1 MCSGMNNLFWKII
14 WVIVYAITACFTFTG
29 KMMMAMYWMAG
40 GMLAESVISLIY
52 YFVNRQK

>member
-14 WVIVYAITACFTFTG
+14 WVSVYAITAYFTFTG

-40 GMLAESVISLIY
+40 GMLAESVVSLIY

>member
-1 MCSGMNNLFWKII
+1 MNNLFWKII
-14 WVIVYAITACFTFTG
+14 WVIVYAITAYFTFTD

-40 GMLAESVISLIY
+40 GMLAESVVSLIY

>member
-14 WVIVYAITACFTFTG
+14 WVIVYAITAYFTFTG

-40 GMLAESVISLIY
+40 GMLAVSVVSLIY
-52 YFVNRQK
+52 YFVNRRK

>member
-14 WVIVYAITACFTFTG
+14 WVIVYAITAYFTFTG
-29 KMMMAMYWMAG
+29 KMTMAMYWMAG
-40 GMLAESVISLIY
+40 GMLAESVVSLIY

>member
-14 WVIVYAITACFTFTG
+14 WVIVYAITAYFTFTG

-40 GMLAESVISLIY
+40 GMLAESVVSLLC
-52 YFVNRQK
+52 

>member
-14 WVIVYAITACFTFTG
+14 WVIVYAITAYFTFTG
-29 KMMMAMYWMAG
+29 KMMMAMYWMDG
-40 GMLAESVISLIY
+40 GMLAESVVSLIY

>member
-14 WVIVYAITACFTFTG
+14 WVIVYAITAYFTFPC

-40 GMLAESVISLIY
+40 GMLAESVVSLIY

>member
-14 WVIVYAITACFTFTG
+14 WVIVYAITAYFTFTG
-29 KMMMAMYWMAG
+29 KMRMAMYWMAG

>member
-14 WVIVYAITACFTFTG
+14 WVIVYAITAYFTITG

-40 GMLAESVISLIY
+40 GMLAESGVSLIY
-52 YFVNRQK
+52 YFVNRRK

>member
-14 WVIVYAITACFTFTG
+14 WVIVYAITAYFTFTD

-40 GMLAESVISLIY
+40 GMLAESVVSLIY
-52 YFVNRQK
+52 YFVNRRK